1 MAQQLVTRIDD
12 RLATE
17 IDALVAD
24 GTVASRSEA
33 VRVSLEAWLDRVR
46 RGRIGQAIVD
56 GYRRVPQ
63 TPEELEWADAGAS
76 DMIAEEPW

>member
-1 MAQQLVTRIDD
+1 MAQQLVTWIDD

-24 GTVASRSEA
+24 GAISSRSEA
-33 VRVSLEAWLDRVR
+33 VRVSHEAWIDRVR
-46 RGRIGQAIVD
+46 RDRIGRAIVD

-63 TPEELEWADAGAS
+63 TREELEWADAGAT
-76 DMIAEEPW
+76 DMIVEEPW